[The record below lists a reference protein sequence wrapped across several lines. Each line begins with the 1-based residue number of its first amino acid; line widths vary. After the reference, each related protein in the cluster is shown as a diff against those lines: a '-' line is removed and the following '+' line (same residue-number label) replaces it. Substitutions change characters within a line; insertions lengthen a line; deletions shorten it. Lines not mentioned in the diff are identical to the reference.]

1 MEKKTYITPMIELVE
16 LDGCQAI
23 LAASY
28 GRQGLDIFDRPTDG
42 RGGDGIKLNSRRFT
56 SVWDDGD
63 SEDEE

>member
-1 MEKKTYITPMIELVE
+1 MKKKIYMTPMIELVK
-16 LDGCQAI
+16 LDGCQAF
-23 LAASY
+23 LAASD

-56 SVWDDGD
+56 SVWDGDD

>member
-1 MEKKTYITPMIELVE
+1 MEKKTYITPNIELVE

-23 LAASY
+23 LAASD
-28 GRQGLDIFDRPTDG
+28 GRQGLDIYDRPTDG

-56 SVWDDGD
+56 SVWDGGD

>member
-1 MEKKTYITPMIELVE
+1 MKKKIYMTPMIELVE

-23 LAASY
+23 LAASD
-28 GRQGLDIFDRPTDG
+28 GRQGLDILDRPTDG

-56 SVWDDGD
+56 SVWDGDD

>member
-1 MEKKTYITPMIELVE
+1 MEKKTYMTPKIELVE

-28 GRQGLDIFDRPTDG
+28 GRQGLDVFDRPTDG
-42 RGGDGIKLNSRRFT
+42 RGGDGIRLNSRRFT
-56 SVWDDGD
+56 SVWDGDD

>member
-1 MEKKTYITPMIELVE
+1 MKKKIYMTPMIELVE
-16 LDGCQAI
+16 LDGCQAF
-23 LAASY
+23 LAASD

-56 SVWDDGD
+56 SVWDGDD

>member
-1 MEKKTYITPMIELVE
+1 MKKKIYMTPMIELVE

-28 GRQGLDIFDRPTDG
+28 GRQGLDVFDRPTDG

-56 SVWDDGD
+56 SVWDGDD

>member
-1 MEKKTYITPMIELVE
+1 MAKKTYITPKIELVE

-23 LAASY
+23 LAASD
-28 GRQGLDIFDRPTDG
+28 GRQELDIFDRPTDG

-56 SVWDDGD
+56 SVWDGDD